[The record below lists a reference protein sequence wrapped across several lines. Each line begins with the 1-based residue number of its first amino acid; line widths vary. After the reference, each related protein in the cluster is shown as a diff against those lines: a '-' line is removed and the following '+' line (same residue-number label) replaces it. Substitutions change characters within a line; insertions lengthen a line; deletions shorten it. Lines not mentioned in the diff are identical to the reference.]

1 MLCLVAEKEH
11 AQSRADAA
19 AEKGNEKEGCFIY
32 APFTVYGTAL
42 INAHEGKADN
52 GHHGIAD
59 EKNVESFHFSGL
71 YASIL
76 LDAGSIIR
84 MAFTVS
90 SSEPM
95 TVLGSLSMLSG
106 TAS

>member
-52 GHHGIAD
+52 GHHGIDD
-59 EKNVESFHFSGL
+59 EKNVESFHFSEL

-76 LDAGSIIR
+76 LDAGSSIR

-95 TVLGSLSMLSG
+95 TVPGSLSMLSG